1 MAVVMLIANCFLFS
15 GMVVALY
22 IIIRLLIEL
31 LLDIGNFFDSKALRI
46 CLIIMGVLMI
56 LFFLVMLGGAIIVC
70 VFNIGG

>member
-15 GMVVALY
+15 GMVAALY

-70 VFNIGG
+70 VFNVGG